1 MGWSNGPPTWA
12 ELERVLSGRPG
23 RTNPEAM
30 YPGDGGDSPAWSRK
44 RGAYRAEPV
53 EPAEGPVVPYAELHA
68 HSAYSFL
75 DGASQPEEL
84 VEEAVRLGL
93 SAIALTDHDGFY
105 GTVRFAEAAKEWGMP
120 TVFGAELS
128 LGAQPAQRQAAAQA
142 AVADSAPRTGSPDP
156 AGPHLLVLA
165 RGQEG
170 YRRLSREIAAAHMA
184 AGEKGILRY
193 DLDALTAAADGHWH
207 ILTGC
212 RKGHVRQALERDLGA
227 GDTRLAEAEAA
238 LRELMARF
246 GADRVS
252 VELTH
257 HGIPEDDERNAHLVA
272 LADRLG
278 LPVLATTGAHFAG
291 PGQRR
296 RAMALAA
303 IRSRRSLD
311 EIAGWLAPTGGAH
324 LRSGAEMAQ
333 LFAACPQAVAN
344 AVALA
349 RECAF
354 DLKLIAPKLPPFDVP
369 AGHDEKSWLRE
380 LTLAGAADRYG
391 PQAGN
396 PQAYQQIEH
405 ELAVIDKLEF
415 PGYFLVVHDIVTFC
429 KDNDIL
435 CQGRGSA
442 ANSAV
447 CYAIG
452 ITNVDPVANN
462 LLFERFLSPERD
474 GPPDI
479 DVDIESDRR
488 EEAIQHVYTKY
499 GRGYAAQV
507 ANVITYRGKSAVRDA
522 ARALGFSPGQQDAW
536 SKQVS
541 RWTGVGGETGTDIPA
556 EVLELATEIEGL
568 PRHLGIHSGGMV
580 ICDRPIA
587 DVCPVEWARM
597 PGRSVLQ
604 WDKDDCAAV
613 NLVKFDLLGLGML
626 SALHYMID
634 MVREHKEET
643 VELHKLD
650 LKEAAVYEMLSRAD
664 SVGVF
669 QVESRAQMAT
679 LPRLKPR
686 KFYDLVVEV
695 ALIRPGPIQGGSV
708 HPYIR
713 RRNGLEEVT
722 YDHEALR
729 NSLARTLGVPLFQEQ
744 LMQMAVDVA
753 GFTAAEAD
761 QLRRAMGSKRSPER
775 MERLKDRLY
784 EGMRE
789 LHGITGEIA
798 DRIYEKLYAF
808 ANFGFPESHSQSFA
822 SIVFYSSWFKLHHP
836 AAFCAGLLRAQPMG
850 FYSPQSLVADAR
862 RHGVLVHG
870 PDINASR
877 AEPTLEQRGTQ
888 VRLGLA
894 TIRHIGA
901 DLAERIVAARGSVPY
916 TSFIDLTG
924 RVELTVAQA
933 ESLATAGALG
943 SLGSTRRAAL
953 WAAGAAAG
961 ERPDRLP
968 GTGAATTA
976 PALPGM
982 SELEL
987 AAADVWATG
996 VSPGSYPTE
1005 FLRPRLDALGVIPAS
1020 GLLAVPDGS
1029 RVLVGGAVTHRQ
1041 RPATAAGVTF
1051 LNVEDETGM
1060 VNVVCSV
1067 GLWTR
1072 YRRLAQSAPALLI
1085 RGRVQNAE
1093 GAVSVV
1099 AEHLQRLDLRI
1110 EAKSRDFR

>member
-1 MGWSNGPPTWA
+1 MGWSNGPPTWT

-23 RTNPEAM
+23 RTNPDAM

-44 RGAYRAEPV
+44 RGAYQAESV
-53 EPAEGPVVPYAELHA
+53 EAADGPVVPYAELHA

-93 SAIALTDHDGFY
+93 AAIALTDHDGFY
-105 GTVRFAEAAKEWGMP
+105 GTVRFAEAAKEWGML

-128 LGAQPAQRQAAAQA
+128 LGAQSVEPQGTGAP
-142 AVADSAPRTGSPDP
+142 DSAPRTGSPDP

-193 DLDALTAAADGHWH
+193 DLDVLTAAAGGHWH

-212 RKGHVRQALERDLGA
+212 RKGHVRQALERDLSA
-227 GDTRLAEAEAA
+227 GDTRLAGAEAA
-238 LRELMARF
+238 LRDLAARF

-257 HGIPEDDERNAHLVA
+257 HGIPEDDERNAHLVT
-272 LADRLG
+272 LAERLD

-291 PGQRR
+291 PAQRR

-303 IRSRRSLD
+303 IRSRKSLD
-311 EIAGWLAPTGGAH
+311 EIAGWLAPAGGAH

-333 LFAACPQAVAN
+333 LFASCPQAVAN
-344 AVALA
+344 AATLA

-354 DLKLIAPKLPPFDVP
+354 DLRLIAPKLPPFEVP
-369 AGHDEKSWLRE
+369 SGHDEESWLRE
-380 LTLAGAADRYG
+380 LTLAGAAARYG
-391 PQAGN
+391 PPAGN
-396 PQAYQQIEH
+396 PQAYRQIEH
-405 ELAVIDKLEF
+405 ELAVIGTLKF

-462 LLFERFLSPERD
+462 LLFERFLSPARD

-499 GRGYAAQV
+499 GRDYAAQV

-541 RWTGVGGETGTDIPA
+541 RWTGVGAETDTEIPG

-613 NLVKFDLLGLGML
+613 DLVKFDLLGLGML

-634 MVREHKEET
+634 MVREHKGET

-686 KFYDLVVEV
+686 NFYDLVVEV

-713 RRNGLEEVT
+713 RRNKLEKAT
-722 YDHEALR
+722 YDHESLR
-729 NSLARTLGVPLFQEQ
+729 NSLERTLGVPLFQEQ

-784 EGMRE
+784 QGMRE
-789 LHGITGEIA
+789 LHGITGEVA

-877 AEPTLEQRGTQ
+877 AEPDLEDNGTQ

-901 DLAERIVAARGSVPY
+901 DLAERIVAARGSAPY
-916 TSFIDLTG
+916 TSFVDLTG

-943 SLGSTRRAAL
+943 SLGSTRREAL

-961 ERPDRLP
+961 ERSDRLP

-1051 LNVEDETGM
+1051 LNLEDETGM

-1099 AEHLQRLDLRI
+1099 AEHLQRMDLRI